1 MIELKSSDQIEKMRQ
16 ASRILRDAIVAV
28 KPSMK
33 PGVSTNR
40 LDDIVREKII
50 ASGAKCAFLG
60 YKGFPKT
67 ICASVNEEIVHGI
80 PSDRVLREQDI
91 LSIDVGVEYEGY
103 FSDAAITVAIGKISP
118 EAARL
123 IEITKEALYK
133 AIDSA
138 NPGGRISDVSC
149 AIQNHVEDKKLSII
163 RDYVGHGIGANLHE
177 DPQIPNFG
185 QPGMGVRLKKGM
197 VLAIEPMVCI
207 GGHEIEILEDGWTA
221 VTKDRSF
228 AAHFE
233 HTVAITSDGPEI
245 LTDGIMQR
253 E

>member
-16 ASRILRDAIVAV
+16 ASRILREAIVAI
-28 KPSMK
+28 KPFIK
-33 PGVSTNR
+33 PGVTTDQ
-40 LDDIVREKII
+40 LDNIARESII

-60 YKGFPKT
+60 YKGFPKA

-80 PSDRVLREQDI
+80 PNNRVLQEKDI

-103 FSDAAITVAIGKISP
+103 FSDAAITVGIGKIDSK
-118 EAARL
+118 AAKL
-123 IEITKEALYK
+123 IEITKGALYK

-138 NPGGRISDVSC
+138 NLGNRISDISC
-149 AIQNHVEDKKLSII
+149 AIQNHVEDNNLSII
-163 RDYVGHGIGANLHE
+163 RDFVGHGIGANLHE

-197 VLAIEPMVCI
+197 VLAIEPMVSA

-221 VTKDRSF
+221 VTRDRSL

-233 HTVAITSDGPEI
+233 HTVAITHDGPEI
-245 LTDGIMQR
+245 LTDGIM
-253 E
+253 

>member
-16 ASRILRDAIVAV
+16 ASRILREAIVAI
-28 KPSMK
+28 KPSIK
-33 PGVSTNR
+33 PGVTTDQ
-40 LDDIVREKII
+40 LDNIAREKII
-50 ASGAKCAFLG
+50 KSGAKCAFLG

-80 PSDRVLREQDI
+80 PSNRVLQEKDI

-103 FSDAAITVAIGKISP
+103 FSDAAITVPVGKIDSKV
-118 EAARL
+118 AKL

-138 NPGGRISDVSC
+138 NLGGRISDISC
-149 AIQNHVEDKKLSII
+149 AIQNHVEDNKLSII
-163 RDYVGHGIGANLHE
+163 RDFVGHGIGANLHE

-197 VLAIEPMVCI
+197 VLAIEPMVSA

-221 VTKDRSF
+221 VTRDRSF

-233 HTVAITSDGPEI
+233 HTVAITNDGPEI
-245 LTDGIMQR
+245 LTDGIM
-253 E
+253 